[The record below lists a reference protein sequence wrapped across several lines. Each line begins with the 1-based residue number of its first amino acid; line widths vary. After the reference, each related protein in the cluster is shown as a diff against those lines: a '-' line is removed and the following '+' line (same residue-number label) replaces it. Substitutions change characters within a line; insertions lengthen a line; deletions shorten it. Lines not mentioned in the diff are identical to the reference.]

1 MEIDARFPTKLNT
14 VYDAPESFR
23 SALVESLPPSEPI
36 RLLVHAPAFATA
48 DEKSPAT
55 VLAVA
60 NNGWLMVSE
69 TEDGSAA
76 LQKSDFSDT
85 LFLELTSILLLG
97 QLRIAF
103 SAVDTSRSVAIK
115 FDAAEDE
122 LYREAIDLMLAGID
136 PALTGAANKDHI
148 QAQEFRDWP
157 MKVRNEAQ
165 RYCPKGQRLLA
176 AVEWRAI
183 FGSSQQ
189 QLAPAGALL
198 FTERELVVI
207 SDEQNAAAERPQETH
222 SAEEPKETLG
232 GIITFV
238 PRVRLADFHVSHQES
253 FAVLALHLH
262 AAHGEE
268 KLEVIFPSDD
278 ENAVSRAM
286 EQMLVP
292 PGAANQTS

>member
-1 MEIDARFPTKLNT
+1 MEIDTRFPTKLNT

-36 RLLVHAPAFATA
+36 HLLVHAPAFTA
-48 DEKSPAT
+48 GDEKSPAT

-60 NNGWLMVSE
+60 NNGWLVVSE
-69 TEDGSAA
+69 TEDGSATV
-76 LQKSDFSDT
+76 QKSDFRDT
-85 LFLELTSILLLG
+85 LFLELTSILLFG

-103 SAVDTSRSVAIK
+103 AAVDTSRSVAIK
-115 FDAAEDE
+115 FDTAEDE

-136 PALTGAANKDHI
+136 PALTGVADKDRI
-148 QAQEFRDWP
+148 QTQVFRDWP

-183 FGSSQQ
+183 FGSSQE

-198 FTERELVVI
+198 ITERELVVI
-207 SDEQNAAAERPQETH
+207 SDEQNSAAERPPE
-222 SAEEPKETLG
+222 SPAEEPKETIG

-238 PRVRLADFHVSHQES
+238 PRVRLVDFQVSHQES
-253 FAVLALHLH
+253 FDVLALQLH
-262 AAHGEE
+262 AAHGGE
-268 KLEVIFPSDD
+268 KLEIIFPSDD
-278 ENAVSRAM
+278 EEAVSRAM
-286 EQMLVP
+286 EQMLLL
-292 PGAANQTS
+292 PGPRKSN

>member
-23 SALVESLPPSEPI
+23 TALVESLPPGEPI
-36 RLLVHAPAFATA
+36 HLLVHAPAFAA
-48 DEKSPAT
+48 GDEKSPAT

-60 NNGWLMVSE
+60 DKGWLVASE
-69 TEDGSAA
+69 TEDGSGTV
-76 LQKSDFSDT
+76 QKSDFKDT

-103 SAVDTSRSVAIK
+103 AAIDMSRSVGIK
-115 FDAAEDE
+115 FDTAEDE

-136 PALTGAANKDHI
+136 PALTGVAEKDRI
-148 QAQEFRDWP
+148 QAQVFRDWP

-183 FGSSQQ
+183 FGSFPE

-198 FTERELVVI
+198 ITERELVVI
-207 SDEQNAAAERPQETH
+207 SDEQNSGEERPPETH
-222 SAEEPKETLG
+222 STEEPKETMG

-238 PRVRLADFHVSHQES
+238 PRVRLTHFHVSRQEG
-253 FAVLALHLH
+253 FDVLALQLH
-262 AAHGEE
+262 ATHGGE
-268 KLEVIFPSDD
+268 KLEIIFPSDD
-278 ENAVSRAM
+278 EEAVSRAM
-286 EQMLVP
+286 EQMLLP
-292 PGAANQTS
+292 PGPRKSN

>member
-1 MEIDARFPTKLNT
+1 MEIDTRFPTKLNT

-23 SALVESLPPSEPI
+23 GALVESLGPSEPI

-60 NNGWLMVSE
+60 NNGWLVVSE
-69 TEDGSAA
+69 TEDGSAS

-85 LFLELTSILLLG
+85 LFLELTAILLLG

-103 SAVDTSRSVAIK
+103 GAAGTSRSVAIK
-115 FDAAEDE
+115 FDGAEDE
-122 LYREAIDLMLAGID
+122 LYREAIDLILAGID
-136 PALTGAANKDHI
+136 PALTAAANKDHI
-148 QAQEFRDWP
+148 QDQVFRDWP
-157 MKVRNEAQ
+157 MKFRNEAQ

-198 FTERELVVI
+198 ITERALVVI
-207 SDEQNAAAERPQETH
+207 SDEQNAAAERPPETP

-232 GIITFV
+232 GIITFI
-238 PRVRLADFHVSHQES
+238 PRVRLAEFHVSHHES
-253 FAVLALHLH
+253 FDVLALRLR

-268 KLEVIFPSDD
+268 KLEVKFPSDD
-278 ENAVSRAM
+278 EKAVSRAV
-286 EQMLVP
+286 EQMLLL
-292 PGAANQTS
+292 PGAGKST

>member
-1 MEIDARFPTKLNT
+1 MEIDTRFPTKLNT

-36 RLLVHAPAFATA
+36 HLLVHAPAFAA
-48 DEKSPAT
+48 GDEKSPAT

-60 NNGWLMVSE
+60 NNGWLVVSE
-69 TEDGSAA
+69 TEDGSATV
-76 LQKSDFSDT
+76 QKSDFRDT
-85 LFLELTSILLLG
+85 LFLELTSILLFG

-103 SAVDTSRSVAIK
+103 AAVDTARSVAIK
-115 FDAAEDE
+115 FDTAEDE

-136 PALTGAANKDHI
+136 PALTGVADKDRI
-148 QAQEFRDWP
+148 QTQVFRDWP

-183 FGSSQQ
+183 FGSSQE

-198 FTERELVVI
+198 ITERELVVI
-207 SDEQNAAAERPQETH
+207 SDEQNSAAERPPE
-222 SAEEPKETLG
+222 SPAEEPKETIG

-238 PRVRLADFHVSHQES
+238 PRVRLVDFQVSHQES
-253 FAVLALHLH
+253 FDVLALQLH
-262 AAHGEE
+262 AAHGGE
-268 KLEVIFPSDD
+268 KLEIIFPSDD
-278 ENAVSRAM
+278 EQAVSRAM
-286 EQMLVP
+286 EQMLLL
-292 PGAANQTS
+292 PGPRKSN

>member
-1 MEIDARFPTKLNT
+1 MEIDTRFPTKLNT

-23 SALVESLPPSEPI
+23 GALVENLGPSEPI

-60 NNGWLMVSE
+60 NNGWLVISE
-69 TEDGSAA
+69 NEDGSAN

-103 SAVDTSRSVAIK
+103 GAGDTSRSVAIK

-122 LYREAIDLMLAGID
+122 LYREAIDLILAGID
-136 PALTGAANKDHI
+136 PALPGAANKDHI
-148 QAQEFRDWP
+148 QAQVFRDWS
-157 MKVRNEAQ
+157 MKFRNEAQ
-165 RYCPKGQRLLA
+165 RYCPKGQRLMA

-183 FGSSQQ
+183 FGNSPQ

-198 FTERELVVI
+198 ITERALVVI
-207 SDEQNAAAERPQETH
+207 SDEQNAAAERPPETS
-222 SAEEPKETLG
+222 SADEPKETLG
-232 GIITFV
+232 GIITFI
-238 PRVRLADFHVSHQES
+238 PRLRLADFHVSHHEG
-253 FAVLALHLH
+253 FGVLALRLH

-268 KLEVIFPSDD
+268 KLEVKFSSDD
-278 ENAVSRAM
+278 EKAVSTAL
-286 EQMLVP
+286 EQMLLL
-292 PGAANQTS
+292 PGPGKSN